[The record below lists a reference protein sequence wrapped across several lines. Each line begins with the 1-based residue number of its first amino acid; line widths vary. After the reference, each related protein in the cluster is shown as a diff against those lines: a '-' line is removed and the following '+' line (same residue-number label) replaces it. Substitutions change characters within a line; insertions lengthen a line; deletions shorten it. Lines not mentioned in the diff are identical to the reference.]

1 MNKCVNIVFILLYS
15 ETLFEERNVY
25 VQICK
30 IKNKLCF
37 IYAGLFCSL
46 FNQFLLQLS
55 CMPDEAAHSNELP
68 LSNELMKSL

>member
-15 ETLFEERNVY
+15 DTLFEGRNVY

-37 IYAGLFCSL
+37 IYVALSL
-46 FNQFLLQLS
+46 CTLLNLYMCTSLPGSFLFLLNVGS
-55 CMPDEAAHSNELP
+55 VITDHDCS
-68 LSNELMKSL
+68 

>member
-15 ETLFEERNVY
+15 ETLFEGRNVY

-37 IYAGLFCSL
+37 IYCWFAVHCVELARPQRSTPGLS
-46 FNQFLLQLS
+46 S
-55 CMPDEAAHSNELP
+55 RVSRELP
-68 LSNELMKSL
+68 HSCDV

>member
-15 ETLFEERNVY
+15 ETLFEGRNVY

-37 IYAGLFCSL
+37 IYRWFVVHYVEFVRLHVNWMSLLFHIG
-46 FNQFLLQLS
+46 FLILL
-55 CMPDEAAHSNELP
+55 NL
-68 LSNELMKSL
+68 

>member
-37 IYAGLFCSL
+37 IYVWFVA
-46 FNQFLLQLS
+46 QYVAFLSFFEACLS
-55 CMPDEAAHSNELP
+55 DEFP
-68 LSNELMKSL
+68 LSNEV

>member
-15 ETLFEERNVY
+15 ETLFEGRNVY

-37 IYAGLFCSL
+37 IYVG
-46 FNQFLLQLS
+46 LS
-55 CMPDEAAHSNELP
+55 CALNFCGR
-68 LSNELMKSL
+68 

>member
-15 ETLFEERNVY
+15 ETLFEGRNVY

-37 IYAGLFCSL
+37 IKVGFCVHLYSVESQPAE
-46 FNQFLLQLS
+46 FVLS
-55 CMPDEAAHSNELP
+55 TELP
-68 LSNELMKSL
+68 LSTEHMKFNH

>member
-46 FNQFLLQLS
+46 LNQFFCCNS
-55 CMPDEAAHSNELP
+55 PAC
-68 LSNELMKSL
+68 LMKLLIQMSFLFLMNS